1 MDFTQFQKSSPARS
15 MFRRLGFLEYLD
27 AAKSFYML
35 RSLIVDYHD
44 NKERGAFVDAA
55 KRADGTC
62 SSGERILLHAVL
74 YVTDFAWLAD
84 ELDKEAERGT
94 WRSFDQVSGEH
105 RRAVVA
111 CITGAEA

>member
-1 MDFTQFQKSSPARS
+1 MDFAEFQKSSPARS
-15 MFRRLGFLEYLD
+15 MFRRLGFIEYLD
-27 AAKSFYML
+27 AANSFRML
-35 RSLIVDYHD
+35 RSLIVDYND

-62 SSGERILLHAVL
+62 SSGERILLHAIL
-74 YVTDFAWLAD
+74 YLTDFAWLAD

-94 WRSFDQVSGEH
+94 WQSFNRVSGDH

-111 CITGAEA
+111 CIAVEA